1 MLFYFYMEN
10 IWLKKE
16 QTPIAEIMKVPEICV
31 AKEDGA
37 QLLSVIL
44 KIKNKD
50 WGASNSE
57 ITDEIEKYFQENPL
71 NLSISNFFDE
81 IKASQDNGIDEET
94 LYILALTK
102 EHEER
107 DSGAFSVI
115 EKYKPNIKEPYQ
127 LQQKLFASL
136 ELFKKQFSDSSI
148 FKKIDDFIVEDI
160 IKREN
165 NIESTKKQI
174 KELIDFF
181 KPSSHTTKIDKVS
194 VIPTDPLYKQDSG
207 YAFVFD
213 NELVLKNHIDNP
225 DNLDHEF
232 SHSIINPIVEKISK
246 NLSNN
251 QKNRISELAND
262 KLKQDYGLKYFSLLC
277 EELIRTYNDIFKK
290 GERPQTLEDFK
301 QKIANIDN
309 NALQKV
315 LIENTNLADRFKQL
329 NISNIGDLIEKA
341 ELYFDKFERNE
352 LREIIF
358 NLYQEYSNI
367 NDKDGTNF
375 ENFILRRL
383 PETL

>member
-16 QTPIAEIMKVPEICV
+16 QTPKTEIMKFPEICI
-31 AKEDGA
+31 AKEDAA

-44 KIKNKD
+44 KIKNKE
-50 WGASNSE
+50 WGANNE
-57 ITDEIEKYFQENPL
+57 IA
-71 NLSISNFFDE
+71 DE
-81 IKASQDNGIDEET
+81 IKEYFQKNSLDSNVSSFFDDVKNLEPGEVDEET

-115 EKYKPNIKEPYQ
+115 ERYKPNIKEPYQ

-136 ELFKKQFSDSSI
+136 ELFKKQFSDSPI

-160 IKREN
+160 SKREE

-174 KELIDFF
+174 KVLIDFF
-181 KPSSHTTKIDKVS
+181 KPSPHTTKIDKVS
-194 VIPTDPLYKQDSG
+194 LMPTDPLYKKDSG

-213 NELVLKNHIDNP
+213 NELILKNHIDNP

-232 SHSIINPIVEKISK
+232 SHSIINPIVEKMSK
-246 NLSNN
+246 YLSDN
-251 QKNRISELAND
+251 QKDRISELANN

-290 GERPQTLEDFK
+290 GERPQTLDDFK
-301 QKIANIDN
+301 QKISTIDN
-309 NALQKV
+309 NVLQKV
-315 LIENTNLADRFKQL
+315 LIENTDLANRFKQL
-329 NISNIGDLIEKA
+329 NISDIDDLVEKA
-341 ELYFDKFERNE
+341 ELYFDKFEKNE
-352 LREIIF
+352 LRDIIF
-358 NLYQEYSNI
+358 NLYQEYSGL
-367 NDKDGTNF
+367 NDKDGINF
-375 ENFILRRL
+375 ENFILKRL
-383 PETL
+383 PEVL

>member
-1 MLFYFYMEN
+1 MEN

-16 QTPIAEIMKVPEICV
+16 QTPKTEIMKFPEICI

-44 KIKNKD
+44 KIKNKE
-50 WGASNSE
+50 WGANNE
-57 ITDEIEKYFQENPL
+57 IA
-71 NLSISNFFDE
+71 DE
-81 IKASQDNGIDEET
+81 IKEYFQKNSLDSNVSSFFDDVKNLEPGEVDEET

-115 EKYKPNIKEPYQ
+115 ERYKPNIKEPYQ

-136 ELFKKQFSDSSI
+136 ELFKKQFSDSPI

-160 IKREN
+160 SKREG

-174 KELIDFF
+174 NELIDFF
-181 KPSSHTTKIDKVS
+181 KPSPHTTKIDKVS
-194 VIPTDPLYKQDSG
+194 LMPTDPLYKKDSG

-213 NELVLKNHIDNP
+213 NELILKNHIDNP

-246 NLSNN
+246 HLSDN
-251 QKNRISELAND
+251 QKDRISELANG
-262 KLKQDYGLKYFSLLC
+262 KLKKDYGSNHFVLLC

-290 GERPQTLEDFK
+290 GEHPQTLDEFK
-301 QKIANIDN
+301 QKISTIDN
-309 NALQKV
+309 NELQKV
-315 LIENTNLADRFKQL
+315 LIDNNDLADRFTQL
-329 NISNIGDLIEKA
+329 NIGNINDLIEKA
-341 ELYFDKFERNE
+341 KVYFDKFEKNE
-352 LREIIF
+352 LREILF
-358 NLYQEYSNI
+358 SLYQEYSSI
-367 NDKDGTNF
+367 NDKDGVSF

-383 PETL
+383 PEVL